1 VGYLEEFILQ
11 ESGNALE
18 QAAQG
23 GGRATVPAS
32 VHEMCRCGNERNSY
46 GHSGDELVVAL
57 NDTSGL
63 FQP

>member
-1 VGYLEEFILQ
+1 M
-11 ESGNALE
+11 SGQVLE